1 MVSMRMT
8 DLSKIR
14 NRQSKRR
21 IDFYEIIVMERSMTI
36 KFAGYCGD
44 IHRTE
49 TPGTTT
55 GMGGGNSGLQEQW
68 FICPAVVQ

>member
-1 MVSMRMT
+1 
-8 DLSKIR
+8 
-14 NRQSKRR
+14 
-21 IDFYEIIVMERSMTI
+21 MERSMTI

-68 FICPAVVQ
+68 FIFGSGAGREEPHQLHNVY